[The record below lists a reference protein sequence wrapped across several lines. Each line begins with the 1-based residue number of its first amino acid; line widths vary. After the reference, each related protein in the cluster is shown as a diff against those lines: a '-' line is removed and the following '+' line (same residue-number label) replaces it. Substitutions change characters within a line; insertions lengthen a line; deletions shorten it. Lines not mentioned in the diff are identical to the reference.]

1 MEKDIHID
9 EGLFLG
15 WFGPFT
21 SPLSESKVIKMRI
34 EINKKQMLDALKNVE
49 LKGKWSSV
57 SGLSSKGIGNYVQ
70 FRIVNNSLLLCNSD
84 ESTTAVKAINVE
96 TEDAGSFVVEIETVR
111 KYLSKMG
118 DELKI
123 VADDTVVITSEG
135 KKATMPIVVRHP
147 YEGRIERF
155 LEYWP
160 FNFNAEMDGL
170 LKFGSVHID
179 AGIQITGTHLK
190 EAITACEVVNNGI
203 YKLNYICGD
212 EVVNDKLVLSSN
224 KQISSYE
231 EDVLISRST
240 GESST
245 VSFSGPLHK
254 FFNDDEIINM
264 YIGDDQPILMI
275 GNSNSAIVRAPRL
288 DV

>member
-1 MEKDIHID
+1 
-9 EGLFLG
+9 
-15 WFGPFT
+15 
-21 SPLSESKVIKMRI
+21 MRI
-34 EINKKQMLDALKNVE
+34 EVNKKQVLDALKNVE

-57 SGLSSKGIGNYVQ
+57 SGLSSKALGNYVH
-70 FRIVNNSLLLCNSD
+70 FRIVNNQLLLCNSD
-84 ESTTAVKAINVE
+84 DSTTAIKAIDVE
-96 TEDAGSFVVEIETVR
+96 TEDAGSFVVEIETIR

-123 VADDTVVITSEG
+123 VADDTIVITSQG

-160 FNFNAEMDGL
+160 FNYNTEIEL
-170 LKFGSVHID
+170 LTFGQVKIE
-179 AGIQITGTHLK
+179 AGFQITGTNLK

-212 EVVNDKLVLSSN
+212 EVVNDRLVLSSN

-231 EDVLISRST
+231 EDVSILNSVGDSA
-240 GESST
+240 T
-245 VSFSGPLHK
+245 VSFSGPIHK
-254 FFNDDEIINM
+254 FFSDEEIINVF
-264 YIGDDQPILMI
+264 IGDNQPILML
-275 GNSNSAIVRAPRL
+275 SQNSAIVRGPRS

>member
-1 MEKDIHID
+1 M
-9 EGLFLG
+9 
-15 WFGPFT
+15 
-21 SPLSESKVIKMRI
+21 KMRI
-34 EINKKQMLDALKNVE
+34 EVNKKQMLDALKNVE

-57 SGLSSKGIGNYVQ
+57 SGLSSKPIGNYVH
-70 FRIVNNSLLLCNSD
+70 FRIVNNGLLLCNSD

-96 TEDAGSFVVEIETVR
+96 TEDAGSFVVEIETIR

-118 DELKI
+118 DVLKI
-123 VADDTVVITSEG
+123 VVDDTIVITSEG
-135 KKATMPIVVRHP
+135 KKATMPMVVSHP

-160 FNFNAEMDGL
+160 FTFNTEMDSL
-170 LKFGSVHID
+170 LNFGQVKIE
-179 AGIQITGTHLK
+179 AGFQITGTNLK

-203 YKLNYICGD
+203 YKLNYICGND
-212 EVVNDKLVLSSN
+212 VVNDRLVLSSN

-231 EDVLISRST
+231 EDVPVLRNT

-254 FFNDDEIINM
+254 FFNDEEIINV
-264 YIGDDQPILMI
+264 YIGDDQPVLMI
-275 GNSNSAIVRAPRL
+275 GNSDSAIVRAPRL